1 MHTKKITI
9 LATLLTMGTTAVA
22 QNLNQEVVIERDIR
36 PVEREATRPSWV
48 SPSILSTKVDGRRL
62 SLYEYADA
70 ADISRGLP
78 TLDVVSWAD
87 SVMRSPYRG
96 YVALGYFPVYNAGL
110 SAAYK
115 FVDTRRA
122 ALTGRFDYNGATWSS
137 DTKDVS
143 GRFNHHTIN
152 VGLDGHYAFDAGTL
166 AATVDYTYSTS
177 GAPDFSDNKDFAN
190 AFIARGTQGINIFGL
205 ALDWKP
211 KTWPEFIGH
220 IGAGVEYGGFFNSQ
234 IIGIGSPITEH
245 TVDPINDV
253 TFGANTELGVNLGAG
268 RLGVGVDA
276 RFRHVNNFRYFFPRI
291 GENGE
296 MIDGTDY
303 EAYLDMIDYGSS
315 TPGIIALTPAYTFKT
330 KNIAGRLGLRVD
342 IETGGLGHEIKL
354 APDIDIQWA
363 PSSMFAVSVTATG
376 GDVMNSNAE
385 LWRRSPWMS
394 GVCAHERSHVNGD
407 INLGLTFGSYRGFW
421 ATIRGGWTSAADWL
435 HLVAVGKNV
444 AWMPTNTVDGFNYG
458 LELGYSWRDKVV
470 ITAGAEGA
478 QHGCLYRWA
487 DNAKW
492 AFDIAA
498 KVRPIDRL
506 TVELGYDARVD
517 RFAFVLAPTAA
528 SWIDSRMSLGDTSN
542 LHLGASYDFTS
553 AFTAFVEAENLL
565 NHRCYI
571 APYVDSKGI
580 NGLFGIQYKF

>member
-1 MHTKKITI
+1 MAAL
-9 LATLLTMGTTAVA
+9 LASGATAMA
-22 QNLNQEVVIERDIR
+22 QDLNQEVVIEREIT
-36 PVEREATRPSWV
+36 PVEREASRPTWV
-48 SPSILSTKVDGRRL
+48 TPSILSTKVDGRRL
-62 SLYEYADA
+62 SLFEYADA
-70 ADISRGLP
+70 AEINRGLP

-110 SAAYK
+110 SAGYK
-115 FVDTRRA
+115 FIDTRRA
-122 ALTGRFDYNGATWSS
+122 TLAGHFDYNGATWSTQ
-137 DTKDVS
+137 TKDAS
-143 GRFNHHTIN
+143 GRFNFHTIN
-152 VGLDGHYAFDAGTL
+152 VGLDGRYAFDAGTL
-166 AATVDYTYSTS
+166 TADFDYTYSTS
-177 GAPDFSDNKDFAN
+177 GAPNFSDNKHLSN
-190 AFIARGTQGINIFGL
+190 LLIARGTQGINIVGL
-205 ALDWKP
+205 NLDWKP
-211 KTWPEFIGH
+211 TTWPEFIGH

-234 IIGIGSPITEH
+234 VIGLGAPVTEH

-253 TFGANTELGVNLGAG
+253 VFGANTELGVNLGSG

-276 RFRHVNNFRYFFPRI
+276 RFRHVNNFRYYYPSVN
-291 GENGE
+291 E
-296 MIDGTDY
+296 DG
-303 EAYLDMIDYGSS
+303 AYLDMIDYGSS
-315 TPGIIALTPAYTFKT
+315 TPGIIALTPAYTFAT
-330 KNIAGRLGLRVD
+330 KNITGRIGLRVD
-342 IETGGLGHEIKL
+342 IETGGLGHDIKVS
-354 APDIDIQWA
+354 PDIDLQWA
-363 PSSMFAVSVTATG
+363 PSSMFAVALSATG
-376 GDVMNSNAE
+376 GDVLNTNAE
-385 LWRRSPWMS
+385 LWRRSPWMT
-394 GVCAHERSHVNGD
+394 GVCAHERSHVNAD
-407 INLGLTFGSYRGFW
+407 VNIGLTLGSYRGFW

-470 ITAGAEGA
+470 ITAGAEGT

-506 TVELGYDARVD
+506 TVELGYDARID
-517 RFAFVLAPTAA
+517 RFAFVLSPAFA
-528 SWIDSRMSLGDTSN
+528 SWTDSRMSLGDTSN
-542 LHLGASYDFTS
+542 LHLGARYDITP